1 MSTID
6 LQQLFQSLL
15 MPMPAAIGSDLSAVP
30 IRGSTTHRL
39 AKDANGL
46 PCLLIRQPE
55 QEQRPSPIRL
65 ENLQVSFAVPCN
77 VVTPNG
83 QQERD
88 TFTIV
93 RCTSTPD
100 LFPHFL
106 RIVSPLVA
114 GPGAYAHTGGDQT
127 DRRRPR
133 RTLPGPHRAHPQDDP
148 RTLG

>member
-1 MSTID
+1 MSAID

-15 MPMPAAIGSDLSAVP
+15 MPMPAATGSDLSAVP

-77 VVTPNG
+77 LVTPNG
-83 QQERD
+83 QHERD

-106 RIVSPLVA
+106 
-114 GPGAYAHTGGDQT
+114 
-127 DRRRPR
+127 
-133 RTLPGPHRAHPQDDP
+133 
-148 RTLG
+148 